1 MIRVAGIVLCG
12 GQSRRMGRPKAWLP
26 FGPETLLQRVVR
38 LVSIAADPVIVVA
51 AVDQD
56 LPPLPAD
63 VQIARDQRDQA
74 GPLEGLRAGLAAMA
88 IHQPASSV
96 NGPDNGLVESQS
108 GASLVEAV
116 FATACD
122 TPLIR
127 PELIRF
133 LASQLGT
140 HDAVVP
146 FDGNYFH
153 PLTAV
158 YRLTSWIRIET
169 LLAQGESRLSAACE
183 QLDTLAL
190 PIDQLQII
198 DPQLESLLNINHPEQ
213 YENLQK
219 RFPLSRQSR
228 QTGQD

>member
-26 FGPETLLQRVVR
+26 LGPETLLQRVVR
-38 LVSIAADPVIVVA
+38 LVSVAAHPVVVVA

-63 VQIARDQRDQA
+63 VQIARDQCDQA
-74 GPLEGLRAGLAAMA
+74 GPLEGLRAGLAALA
-88 IHQPASSV
+88 IHQPTSSV
-96 NGPDNGLVESQS
+96 DGPDNGLVELQS
-108 GASLVEAV
+108 GASLVKAV

-146 FDGNYFH
+146 VDGKHFQ

-158 YRLTSWIRIET
+158 YRLTSSIRIEA
-169 LLAQGESRLSAACE
+169 LLAQGKSRLSAVCE

-190 PIDQLQII
+190 PIDQLRTI

-219 RFPLSRQSR
+219 RFPLSQQLRQS
-228 QTGQD
+228 GQD